1 MKLTVGKNMALLVA
15 TALLGLAMLTALE
28 QYLLEKVYDGANFG
42 NINAV
47 PSLKV
52 LGELRRAFLEVNIQ
66 VGRLDYDEDRALRL
80 KIEQRLQTAREQV
93 SDAIRSYETNGC
105 DGGSCFADAT
115 DKDWL
120 EREKPVWQK
129 FQSVLE
135 PILAIRGNDAQSVAN
150 VHQMLLALDPLSIQ
164 LQKMIDG
171 HIDYNMV
178 IARKFSDEA
187 AQTKRGAIQLTL
199 VISAAMLL
207 AIGLLGW
214 LTSRSILSRL
224 GGEPTEAADIAS
236 RLAEGD
242 LSMDIRLREGDGNSL
257 MARLQELV
265 DALDRLASRAYAIGQ
280 GDLSQEVQLASNQ
293 DKLGIAIN
301 EMIRMLRG
309 ARSEDERRNWLKD
322 GYGQISAAL
331 TGDLTTEQLADSA
344 IGMIGRYLDAGR
356 GVFYLYQESEQ
367 VLLLIGSYMYTERNH
382 IGASFQLGEGAVGQV
397 ARERKPIILEVS
409 NEDVAPIVTGTLLET
424 PRFTYTYP
432 LLHEKELVGVIE
444 LSSFERFDDK
454 KQEFLANVGGMLA
467 SFLFVAEQRAHIR
480 KLLAASEASEK
491 EMRQQSEQLRE
502 SNARMEEQQ
511 QLLQQQAEEMQQTN
525 AQMEEAQQLLRQQT
539 EELQQTN
546 AQMEES
552 QQQLEQQNLELD
564 EARRQQEAK
573 ARQLDQAS
581 QYKSEFLANMSH
593 ELRTPLNSIILL
605 SKMMVSDE
613 DGKVEGEALKW
624 AQVIH
629 RSGEDLLRL
638 INDVLDLSKVEAGRM
653 DVHLSPVS
661 SRDLCSE
668 LQGMF
673 EHVARDKGLSFTV
686 EDELRRHFVS
696 DPDKLSQILR
706 NLLTNAIKFT
716 RQGGVTFRLSHHP
729 DQPLPIRLSVRDT
742 GIGIPEEK
750 RNVIFEAFQQA
761 DGSTS
766 REFGGTGLG
775 LTISLRFAQMLG
787 GTIELLSAPGEGS
800 EFIVLL
806 PEAGAAAE
814 PQPGHAASHPAAAP
828 RPRLDAPGDDRGAVS
843 PGDRIILLIDDDPV
857 FGQMLVGMN
866 RRLGYKTLLAQ
877 NGADGLALAGQYR
890 PHGIL
895 LDLGLPDMD
904 GAQVLH
910 EIKTR
915 PALSSLPVYIVSARD
930 RDEALLQQGAIGFLS
945 KPAADHLLAAAEA
958 TLISAVGSKG
968 GERILVV
975 ENGGIRGDEVQSLLG
990 RDGGAIVAAAP
1001 DADWP
1006 ALLRQKPCQLAII
1019 DLGAGPAADALVT
1032 AAALRE
1038 ADAAI
1043 SLVFYADSHPG
1054 DEEEAALR
1062 AYSDCVI
1069 VKAPQAGQ
1077 RLMENVE
1084 RFLQDVPRQHA
1095 ARKTPAAGGD
1105 SKLLSGRRILVVD
1118 DDPRNLFVITAALE
1132 RHGAK
1137 LFSAVN
1143 GRRALEFL
1151 PQQPVDL
1158 VLMDIMMPEM
1168 DGYQAI
1174 AAIRADPALAAIP
1187 VVAIT
1192 AKALPAEREKI
1203 LATGAD
1209 DYLSKPVDYDVLVA
1223 KAAQWCAGRKT

>member
-15 TALLGLAMLTALE
+15 TALLGLALLTGLE
-28 QYLLEKVYDGANFG
+28 QFLMERVYDGANFG
-42 NINAV
+42 NVNAV
-47 PSLKV
+47 PSLRV
-52 LGELRRAFLEVNIQ
+52 LGNLRRSFQELCVQASRHVYATDKKDRTQVELQIQ
-66 VGRLDYDEDRALRL
+66 
-80 KIEQRLQTAREQV
+80 IARNNV
-93 SDAIRSYETNGC
+93 SKAIRNYEIDGCFGTN
-105 DGGSCFADAT
+105 CFADET
-115 DKDWL
+115 DKTDL
-120 EREKPVWQK
+120 EKEKPVWAQYQARLDAMLAEAGK
-129 FQSVLE
+129 DGQNMVKARDMVL
-135 PILAIRGNDAQSVAN
+135 A
-150 VHQMLLALDPLSIQ
+150 MDPLSDQ
-164 LQKMIDG
+164 MLKLIDE
-171 HIDYNMV
+171 HIDYNIL
-178 IARKFSDEA
+178 IAKKFSDEA
-187 AQTKRGAIQLTL
+187 VATKRNAIQLTL
-199 VISAAMLL
+199 VICAIMLGVI
-207 AIGLLGW
+207 ALLGYW
-214 LTSRSILSRL
+214 TSRSILGQL
-224 GGEPTEAADIAS
+224 GGEPSEAALIAAK
-236 RLAEGD
+236 LAEGD
-242 LSMDIRLREGDGNSL
+242 LSSEITLKPGDTNSL
-257 MARLQELV
+257 MARIKILMETLEQ
-265 DALDRLASRAYAIGQ
+265 LANRAYAIGQ
-280 GDLSQEVQLASNQ
+280 GDLSEEVKLVSQK
-293 DKLGIAIN
+293 DRLGIAIN

-309 ARSEDERRNWLKD
+309 ARAEDERRNWLKD
-322 GYGQISAAL
+322 GYSQISTAL

-356 GVFYLYQESEQ
+356 GVFYLYQEAEQ
-367 VLLLIGSYMYTERNH
+367 ALVLIGSYMYTERNH
-382 IGASFQLGEGAVGQV
+382 IGASFALGEGAVGQV
-397 ARERKPIILEVS
+397 ARERKPIILEVAA
-409 NEDVAPIVTGTLLET
+409 EEVAPIITGTMMAL
-424 PRFTYTYP
+424 PRYTYTYP

-467 SFLFVAEQRAHIR
+467 SFLFVAEQRVHIR
-480 KLLAASEASEK
+480 KLLVASEASEK

-511 QLLQQQAEEMQQTN
+511 QQLQQQAEEMQQTN

-552 QQQLEQQNLELD
+552 QQQLEQQNLEL
-564 EARRQQEAK
+564 ETSRRQQEAK
-573 ARQLDQAS
+573 AKQLDQAS

-613 DGKVEGEALKW
+613 DGKVAGEALKW

-653 DVHLSPVS
+653 DVHLSPVRS
-661 SRDLCSE
+661 KDLCSE

-673 EHVARDKGLSFTV
+673 EHVARDKGLSFVV
-686 EDELRRHFVS
+686 EDALQREFVS

-716 RQGGVTFRLSHHP
+716 RKGSVTFSLSHHP
-729 DQPLPIRLSVRDT
+729 DQPMPIRLSVRDT

-787 GTIELLSAPGEGS
+787 GTIELQSVPGEGS

-806 PEAGAAAE
+806 PDAVEAAE
-814 PQPGHAASHPAAAP
+814 APARRPSEARAS
-828 RPRLDAPGDDRGAVS
+828 LDAPRDDRETVRS
-843 PGDRIILLIDDDPV
+843 GDRIILLIDDDPV
-857 FGQMLVGMN
+857 FGQMLVSMN
-866 RRLGYKTLLAQ
+866 RRLGYKTLVAHD
-877 NGADGLALAGQYR
+877 GASGLALAGQYR

-904 GAQVLH
+904 GSQVLH

-915 PALSSLPVYIVSARD
+915 PALANLPVYIVSARD

-945 KPAADHLLAAAEA
+945 KPADDHLLAAAEA
-958 TLISAVGSKG
+958 TLIRAVGSKG

-975 ENGGIRGDEVQSLLG
+975 ENGGIDGAEVQSLLG
-990 RDGGAIVAAAP
+990 KGGGAVVAAAP
-1001 DADWP
+1001 GADW
-1006 ALLRQKPCQLAII
+1006 ASLLRQEPCQLAIV
-1019 DLGAGPAADALVT
+1019 DLGADPVADALAI

-1038 ADAAI
+1038 ADPAI
-1043 SLVFYADSHPG
+1043 SLVFYAGSHPS

-1069 VKAPQAGQ
+1069 VKTPQAGQ

-1095 ARKTPAAGGD
+1095 ALKTPPASGD
-1105 SKLLSGRRILVVD
+1105 GKLLSGRQILVVD

-1151 PQQPVDL
+1151 PQQKVDL

-1174 AAIRADPALAAIP
+1174 AAIRADPALAGIP

-1223 KAAQWCAGRKT
+1223 RVAQWCGGRKA